1 MSLCKGN
8 KSKNK
13 QMGLHQV
20 NKLFHS
26 KENYK
31 HKKSHPT
38 EWEKIFA
45 NDISDK
51 WLISKIDSCNSTSK

>member
-13 QMGLHQV
+13 QMELHQIK
-20 NKLFHS
+20 KLFHS

-31 HKKSHPT
+31 HKKSQPT
-38 EWEKIFA
+38 KSE
-45 NDISDK
+45 NTLQMTY
-51 WLISKIDSCNSTSK
+51 LISG